1 MSSASERIQ
10 EMMRKFEEQAQKASE
25 LQSKMQDMQG
35 TASSQDR
42 SVTVTV
48 APSGAVLDLRLAPN
62 AVRQSANELQQQIM
76 ATIRQATAIA
86 AEQMNDAVAPIL
98 GDQFDKFQEAFNV
111 EGMAIKPTAVD
122 ETPEQA
128 SPTPPPAPNTPPSAG
143 PAAPQRPPSAGPAAP
158 QRPPQRST
166 DYDDD
171 DFSSGSFLR

>member
-25 LQSKMQDMQG
+25 LQSAMQGMQG
-35 TASSQDR
+35 TASSPDR

-62 AVRQSANELQQQIM
+62 AVRQSANDLQQQIM
-76 ATIRQATAIA
+76 ATIRQATSSA
-86 AEQMNDAVAPIL
+86 AEQMNEAVAPIL

-111 EGMAIKPTAVD
+111 EGVAIKPTAGD
-122 ETPEQA
+122 ETPEPE
-128 SPTPPPAPNTPPSAG
+128 SPTPPPAAHRAPPAS
-143 PAAPQRPPSAGPAAP
+143 PATP
-158 QRPPQRST
+158 QRPPQRSAG
-166 DYDDD
+166 YDDD

>member
-25 LQSKMQDMQG
+25 LQSAMQG
-35 TASSQDR
+35 MQATASSPDR

-62 AVRQSANELQQQIM
+62 AVRQSANDLQQQIM
-76 ATIRQATAIA
+76 ATIRQATASA
-86 AEQMNDAVAPIL
+86 AEQLNNTVAPIL

-111 EGMAIKPTAVD
+111 EGMAIKPTAGD
-122 ETPEQA
+122 ETPAPE
-128 SPTPPPAPNTPPSAG
+128 SPAPPPAAHRAPPESPATPRRPQQASA
-143 PAAPQRPPSAGPAAP
+143 
-158 QRPPQRST
+158 
-166 DYDDD
+166 DYDGD